1 MVLLENCRE
10 ADPDIGIF
18 HRLRLKALF
27 SVGPL
32 ETDEASQGIGKLSD
46 KQDLSLDDIF
56 VGALS
61 LVADNPAGPV
71 VSLIVDGSRQ
81 DQPPHS
87 LRSPGRHSGSGSRR
101 THHPAIAADFVRR
114 LDRVHNDN

>member
-1 MVLLENCRE
+1 MVLLKNCRE

-46 KQDLSLDDIF
+46 KQDLSLDDVF
-56 VGALS
+56 VGVLS

-71 VSLIVDGSRQ
+71 VSLIVDSSRQ
-81 DQPPHS
+81 DPAVSGRMAQPSVKLPVFK
-87 LRSPGRHSGSGSRR
+87 
-101 THHPAIAADFVRR
+101 IANGALLGTR
-114 LDRVHNDN
+114 